1 MARNP
6 TLHYNC
12 PRNPA
17 RQPRIRQP
25 EMNEMQRNEIPFLSA
40 TELAQLIKTRQISPI
55 EAAESYLDR
64 IEQVDPALNSYIAVT
79 AETARAEARQ
89 AEAEIAAGQYR
100 GPLHGIPVAVKDQ
113 FYTAGV
119 PTTGGSEILRYFTPD
134 HDATVIAKLRDAGA
148 ILLGKLNMSEFAMGD
163 AFHHPYGRPRNPWD
177 RSRNPGTSSS
187 GSGAAT
193 AAFLCATSLGEDTAG
208 SIRGPAAFCGLV
220 GIRPT
225 WGLVSRYGML
235 PSTWSMDAAGPI
247 SRTVA
252 DCAATLYAIAG
263 HDPNDPY
270 TRNAPVPDYRNALN
284 PDIRNLRIGILADR
298 INADGVEPD
307 IRDAVTRAATQLGEL
322 GAQTQEISIPLIA
335 QAAPISTTL
344 IYVDATAVHQ
354 RNLRQ
359 RPQDYDHNNRVRL
372 LTGAI
377 IPAQAHQKAARLR
390 HLLRRQIL
398 DALRRVDLLA
408 LPASSVQAT
417 PIPQSPGLSRNGK
430 AEFLAMLTGRRS
442 YTTPFNLAGVPAL
455 SINCGFT
462 TDNLPIGLQLVGRPF
477 DESTV
482 FQAAHAYEQATQW
495 HARRPPL

>member
-1 MARNP
+1 
-6 TLHYNC
+6 
-12 PRNPA
+12 
-17 RQPRIRQP
+17 
-25 EMNEMQRNEIPFLSA
+25 MNEMQRNEIPFLSA
-40 TELAQLIKTRQISPI
+40 TELAQLLKTRQLSPI
-55 EAAESYLDR
+55 EAAESYLER
-64 IEQVDPALNSYIAVT
+64 IEQIDPALNSYITVT
-79 AETARAEARQ
+79 AETARADARQ

-119 PTTGGSEILRYFTPD
+119 PTTGGSEILRHFIPD
-134 HDATVIAKLRDAGA
+134 HDATVITKLKDAGA

-252 DCAATLYAIAG
+252 DCAATLHAIAG
-263 HDPNDPY
+263 HDPNDPH

-284 PDIRNLRIGILADR
+284 PDIRNIRIGILNDR

-307 IRDAVTRAATQLGEL
+307 IRDAVTRAAARLGEL

-335 QAAPISTTL
+335 HAAPISTAL

-390 HLLRRQIL
+390 DLLRRQIL

-462 TDNLPIGLQLVGRPF
+462 SDNLPIGLQLIGRPF
-477 DESTV
+477 DETTV
-482 FQAAHAYEQATQW
+482 FQAAYAYEQATQW
-495 HARRPPL
+495 HTRRPPL